1 MPPVKGKR
9 KTLTPQP
16 APPGVA
22 DERTGSDRP
31 VVYPEPVVKEYRRV
45 PDGDFSLTAADARD
59 ILGWEEET
67 EDVKFGEDH
76 VRCLLPLVG
85 RKVRLVHNTRN
96 RPIDVPWLL
105 TLRQE
110 HLNRRWRMNWET
122 IVVSKTRQVN
132 SGQHRLISLVLAE
145 LERLRDLQDERHWV
159 KNWPGPVTMESL
171 VVFGAEEDDETFR
184 TLNCGRAMSYSDVL
198 FRSSLLARF
207 EPDRREKLA
216 KAIDFAV
223 RVLWDRTGL
232 GKDPY
237 APRRTHGESDRF
249 LLGHTRLVRAAEH
262 VLEETSGNPAARS
275 NLSVGPGTAAAL
287 LYLFAASGSDPRA
300 WRQAAVPD
308 ETLLDLGHWD
318 RAEEFFSLLVGN
330 SPSLRAVRSALG
342 LVDDPAHGCGTSQER
357 TDILVRAWNVFRDGS
372 DPGPADC
379 RLEYEEDEDGGLKQV
394 GGHPDVGG
402 IDRGPGGGSSGA
414 PAPVPPPADDEA
426 PRPVPSRRQREQD
439 DKARA
444 TRLND
449 VDRSVLNGIRE
460 EHAGKVLLFRSR
472 KGDGWRAFEQDAKLL
487 ARLCGLVPV
496 RNGTTQVAFSND
508 RCSELVAALQGAGH
522 RVAAVHST
530 GDGYEVTDYDPPEP
544 PADPPPNGKSR
555 KPAKSKK

>member
-1 MPPVKGKR
+1 M
-9 KTLTPQP
+9 
-16 APPGVA
+16 
-22 DERTGSDRP
+22 
-31 VVYPEPVVKEYRRV
+31 VYPNPVVKEYRRV

-67 EDVKFGEDH
+67 DDVKFGKDCEE
-76 VRCLLPLVG
+76 CLTPIVG
-85 RKVRLVHNTRN
+85 RRVRMTNNTRN

-132 SGQHRLISLVLAE
+132 SGQHRLISLILAE
-145 LERLRDLQDERHWV
+145 AERLRDLRGERHWV

-184 TLNCGRAMSYSDVL
+184 TLNCGRTMTYDQVL

-207 EPDRREKLA
+207 EPQQRRDLA
-216 KAIDFAV
+216 RALDHAV

-232 GKDPY
+232 KKNPY
-237 APRRTHGESDRF
+237 APRRTHGESDQF
-249 LLGHTRLVRAAEH
+249 LYNHTRLVRAAEH
-262 VLEETSGNPAARS
+262 VLEETSGNPAAKS

-287 LYLFAASGSDPRA
+287 LYLFATSNSDPAA
-300 WRQAAVPD
+300 WRGAAQPA
-308 ETLLDLGHWD
+308 EHLLDLGLWE

-330 SPSLRAVRSALG
+330 SQSLRAVRSALG

-379 RLEYEEDEDGGLKQV
+379 RLEYEEDEEGGLRLV
-394 GGHPDVGG
+394 GKHPDVGG
-402 IDRGPGGGSSGA
+402 IDLGPGGGESNE
-414 PAPVPPPADDEA
+414 PPAEEDDGAEA
-426 PRPVPSRRQREQD
+426 PGRPLPSKHQQEQD
-439 DKARA
+439 AKANA
-444 TRLND
+444 TRLTD
-449 VDRSVLNGIRE
+449 VDRGVLNKIRE
-460 EHAGKVLLFRSR
+460 DHAGKVLLFKSR

-487 ARLCGLVPV
+487 ARLCGLVPIK
-496 RNGTTQVAFSND
+496 NGTTQVAFHND

-530 GDGYEVTDYDPPEP
+530 GDGYEVTDYDPP
-544 PADPPPNGKSR
+544 PNGKSR
-555 KPAKSKK
+555 KPAKPKK